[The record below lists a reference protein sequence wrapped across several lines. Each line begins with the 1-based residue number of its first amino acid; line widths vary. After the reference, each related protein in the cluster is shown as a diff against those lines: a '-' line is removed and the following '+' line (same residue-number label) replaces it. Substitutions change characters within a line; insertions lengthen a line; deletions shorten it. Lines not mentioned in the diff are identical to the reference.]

1 MKVAYDINQ
10 SEDIKSACAQLN
22 EMLSLNNID
31 VPILPETAHKV
42 LALTQDPESNAEQ
55 LSAVIQSDPTIAGH
69 VMRIANSSAYTP
81 NSNLVSIQQA
91 VTRLGMIEIS
101 NIAFL
106 TSVNSKIFKAPGY
119 EKHIEVI
126 WQHALATALWSKEV
140 ARAMRSNVEAA
151 FLCGLLHSIGK
162 SVILQTIAEAEP
174 AIGALSDNPLEE
186 IFTEFESQYSEVV
199 TTQWKLPQIVAI
211 AISFHKDFNSAPT
224 QPELA
229 ATVAFSAQL
238 ASLMLKKASSKADE
252 DSLLESP
259 ALSLINLYPDE
270 VATLMN
276 KKDIIKTA
284 MSALSI

>member
-1 MKVAYDINQ
+1 MKVASDINQ
-10 SEDIKSACAQLN
+10 SEDIKSAYAQLK
-22 EMLSLNNID
+22 EMLLKKSID
-31 VPILPETAHKV
+31 VPILPETANKV
-42 LALTQDPESNAEQ
+42 MALTQDPESNAEQ

-106 TSVNSKIFKAPGY
+106 TSINSKMFKAPGY

-151 FLCGLLHSIGK
+151 FLCGLLHSIGRP
-162 SVILQTIAEAEP
+162 VILQTIAETEP
-174 AIGALSDNPLEE
+174 AIGALSDKQLEAL
-186 IFTEFESQYSEVV
+186 FTKFESHYSQVV
-199 TTQWKLPQIVAI
+199 TTKWKLPETVST
-211 AISFHKDFNSAPT
+211 AISFHKDFNNAPT

-229 ATVAFSAQL
+229 ATVAFSVQL

-252 DSLLESP
+252 DSVLQSP

-284 MSALSI
+284 MSALSV